1 MTHAEAVRMV
11 KGISYRTR
19 RKVGNNTYAEIL
31 NDGSVGIILHGT
43 IVVRIHEDGSYT
55 LNNGGWK
62 TTTTKDRINK
72 YCPYYM
78 FQKNY
83 EWFVKVGGATVPF
96 YSGMVISF
104 EPAEA

>member
-1 MTHAEAVRMV
+1 MTHAEAVSMV

-31 NDGSVGIILHGT
+31 HDGSVGIFLHGT
-43 IVVRIHEDGSYT
+43 CVVRIHEDGDYT
-55 LNNGGWK
+55 LNAGGWH
-62 TTTTKDRINK
+62 TVTTKDRMNQ
-72 YCPYYM
+72 YCPYRV
-78 FQKNY
+78 FQKNH

-104 EPAEA
+104 EPAMA